1 MDLAFIVI
9 GGIILAAGIYA
20 VYDNSKPASGVR
32 ARNSKGHFVK
42 DDPSTPHRNEAYKD
56 GKTPPKKKAPV
67 KRKPAAKKPTA
78 KKAPAKKT
86 VAKKAP
92 AKRRTRKTAAKK

>member
-42 DDPSTPHRNEAYKD
+42 DDPATPKRNEAYKD

-67 KRKPAAKKPTA
+67 KRKPAAKKPA
-78 KKAPAKKT
+78 
-86 VAKKAP
+86 AKKAP
-92 AKRRTRKTAAKK
+92 AKRRTRKTVAK

>member
-42 DDPSTPHRNEAYKD
+42 DDPTTPHKNEAYKD

-67 KRKPAAKKPTA
+67 KRKPAAKKPAA
-78 KKAPAKKT
+78 KKAPT
-86 VAKKAP
+86 Q
-92 AKRRTRKTAAKK
+92 RRTRKTAKK

>member
-42 DDPSTPHRNEAYKD
+42 DDPTTLHKNEAYED

-67 KRKPAAKKPTA
+67 KRKPAAKKPA
-78 KKAPAKKT
+78 
-86 VAKKAP
+86 AKKAP
-92 AKRRTRKTAAKK
+92 AKRRTRKTVAKK

>member
-32 ARNSKGHFVK
+32 ARNEKGHFVK
-42 DDPSTPHRNEAYKD
+42 DDLSTHHKNEAYKD
-56 GKTPPKKKAPV
+56 GKTPAKKKAPV
-67 KRKPAAKKPTA
+67 KRKPAAKKPAA
-78 KKAPAKKT
+78 KKAPT
-86 VAKKAP
+86 Q
-92 AKRRTRKTAAKK
+92 RRTRKKAAKK

>member
-32 ARNSKGHFVK
+32 ARNEKGHFVK
-42 DDPSTPHRNEAYKD
+42 DDPSTHHKNEAYKD

-67 KRKPAAKKPTA
+67 KRKPAAKKPAA
-78 KKAPAKKT
+78 KKAPT
-86 VAKKAP
+86 Q
-92 AKRRTRKTAAKK
+92 RRTRKKAAKK

>member
-9 GGIILAAGIYA
+9 GGILIATVVYA
-20 VYDNSKPASGVR
+20 VYENSKPASGVR

-42 DDPSTPHRNEAYKD
+42 DNPTTLHKNEAYKD

-67 KRKPAAKKPTA
+67 KRKPAAKKPA
-78 KKAPAKKT
+78 ANKAPT
-86 VAKKAP
+86 Q
-92 AKRRTRKTAAKK
+92 RRTRKTAKK

>member
-42 DDPSTPHRNEAYKD
+42 DDPTTLHKNEAYKD

-67 KRKPAAKKPTA
+67 KRKPAAKKPA
-78 KKAPAKKT
+78 
-86 VAKKAP
+86 AKKAP
-92 AKRRTRKTAAKK
+92 AKRRTRKTPAKK

>member
-9 GGIILAAGIYA
+9 GGILIAAVAFA
-20 VYDNSKPASGVR
+20 VYENSKPASGVR

-42 DDPSTPHRNEAYKD
+42 DNPTTLHKNEAYED

-67 KRKPAAKKPTA
+67 KRKPAAKKPAA
-78 KKAPAKKT
+78 KKAPTQRK
-86 VAKKAP
+86 
-92 AKRRTRKTAAKK
+92 TRKTAKK

>member
-9 GGIILAAGIYA
+9 GGILIAAVVYA
-20 VYDNSKPASGVR
+20 VYENSKPASGVR

-42 DDPSTPHRNEAYKD
+42 DDPTTLHKNEAYKD

-67 KRKPAAKKPTA
+67 KRKTAAKKPAAKKAPTQ
-78 KKAPAKKT
+78 
-86 VAKKAP
+86 
-92 AKRRTRKTAAKK
+92 RRTRKTAKK

>member
-9 GGIILAAGIYA
+9 GGILIAAGIYA
-20 VYDNSKPASGVR
+20 VYENSKPASGVR

-42 DDPSTPHRNEAYKD
+42 DDPTTLHKNEAYKD

-67 KRKPAAKKPTA
+67 KRKPAAKKPA
-78 KKAPAKKT
+78 
-86 VAKKAP
+86 AKKAP
-92 AKRRTRKTAAKK
+92 AKRRTRKTVAKK

>member
-32 ARNSKGHFVK
+32 ARNEKGHFVK
-42 DDPSTPHRNEAYKD
+42 DDPDTHHKNEAYKD
-56 GKTPPKKKAPV
+56 GKTPAKKKAPV
-67 KRKPAAKKPTA
+67 KRKPAAKKPAA
-78 KKAPAKKT
+78 KKAPT
-86 VAKKAP
+86 Q
-92 AKRRTRKTAAKK
+92 RRTRKKAAKK

>member
-32 ARNSKGHFVK
+32 ARNEKGHFVK
-42 DDPSTPHRNEAYKD
+42 DDPTTLHKNEAYKD

-67 KRKPAAKKPTA
+67 KRKPAAKKPAA
-78 KKAPAKKT
+78 KKAPT
-86 VAKKAP
+86 Q
-92 AKRRTRKTAAKK
+92 RRTRKTAKK

>member
-9 GGIILAAGIYA
+9 GGILIAAVA
-20 VYDNSKPASGVR
+20 FVVYENSKPASGVR

-42 DDPSTPHRNEAYKD
+42 DDPATPVKNEAYKD

-67 KRKPAAKKPTA
+67 KRKPAAKKPAA
-78 KKAPAKKT
+78 KKAPAQ
-86 VAKKAP
+86 
-92 AKRRTRKTAAKK
+92 RRTRKTAKK